1 MPMIMT
7 GTVISFMWL
16 LYGLVTREYFA
27 VIQNGFIFLINIAQ
41 LSLFVIYPSKVEK
54 SKENGSL
61 ADDVNNNSDNKKK
74 I

>member
-16 LYGLVTREYFA
+16 LYGIVTREYFA

-41 LSLFVIYPSKVEK
+41 LSLFVIYPSKMEK

-61 ADDVNNNSDNKKK
+61 ADNVNNSDNKKK

>member
-16 LYGLVTREYFA
+16 LYGIVTREYFA

-61 ADDVNNNSDNKKK
+61 ADNVNNSDNKKK

>member
-1 MPMIMT
+1 MIMT

-16 LYGLVTREYFA
+16 LYGIVTREYFA

-61 ADDVNNNSDNKKK
+61 ADNVNNSDNKKK